1 MDTPN
6 PPASPSDPRPIRQ
19 VARSFYDMLKAEGFS
34 HEQIVLLANDMLSL
48 IREDIASTP
57 APTPR
62 R

>member
-1 MDTPN
+1 MDTPT
-6 PPASPSDPRPIRQ
+6 PTPANTDPRPIRQ

-34 HEQIVLLANDMLSL
+34 HEQIVHLANDMLSL

-57 APTPR
+57 APLTR